1 MTWKSFIWTTV
12 LIRVLGQLVWEIDPY
27 SHLDLEESLYGMI
40 IVTSVWFVFEV
51 ARLATSV
58 VAAVLALWLF
68 KIIRRGRA
76 FGHGAAIGVYLL
88 AVLPVS
94 AVHAMGWVV
103 WECGDLQKLDY
114 HGHTCLQR
122 TLVFLK

>member
-12 LIRVLGQLVWEIDPY
+12 LIRVLSQLVWEIDPY

-40 IVTSVWFVFEV
+40 IVPSVWIVFE
-51 ARLATSV
+51 AGRLATSAI
-58 VAAVLALWLF
+58 AAVLALWLF

-76 FGHGAAIGVYLL
+76 IGRGVVTGLYLL
-88 AVLPVS
+88 AVFPVS

-103 WECGDLQKLDY
+103 WESGDLQKLDY